1 MAFVNEYICT
11 DDVDKYDLDTLDKR
25 YGGGKRSWI
34 IDRDTDT
41 WLIHLGSGKED
52 DGVRWL
58 FYWQAKVY
66 RVTTKSQ
73 DAKQD
78 GINYN
83 VRRKIISLYDAQ
95 WHPVSGFDA
104 TKFLSDLK
112 AAMEIRK
119 AYGMANTELQ
129 NSMVYHIDLVLGA

>member
-1 MAFVNEYICT
+1 MAFLNEYISA
-11 DDVDKYDLDTLDKR
+11 DDVEKYDLDTLDKR
-25 YGGGKRSWI
+25 YGGGKRSWV

-41 WLIHLGSGKED
+41 WLISLGSGKEN
-52 DGVRWL
+52 DGERWL
-58 FYWQAKVY
+58 FYWESNVY

-95 WHPVSGFDA
+95 LRPASGFDV
-104 TKFLSDLK
+104 TKFLSALK